1 MIDKEQVI
9 HLCKRKGKLKAQRGT
24 WETHWQDIAN
34 FVMPNQ
40 SDFNMSRSKGDKRTT
55 LIYDGTGIHANEMLA
70 AGLHGML
77 TNPAS
82 AWFSLRL
89 KEGDDNLAN
98 NINVKNWL
106 EETTNSILSE
116 LSAPD
121 VAFPSHIHEYY
132 LSLSSIGTAC
142 MFIGEPAQREGL
154 SFKAIH
160 IDQVYIAENADGIV
174 DTVFRSFKMNV
185 RQIVQ
190 KWGEESLSPRMKR
203 MYEKKD
209 LDKDIDLLHCV
220 YPRADAQKGK
230 KAAKML
236 PVASV
241 YIDEKEKHVI
251 AEGGFDEMPYM
262 VSRWSKA
269 MGEVFGRSPA
279 MTALPDIKML
289 QEIMKTTIKAAQKI
303 VDPPLLVPDDGIL
316 GPVRT
321 IPGGLNYYRASQGA
335 RIEPLLTGG
344 NIGISYEM
352 MQDLRERIRTTFF
365 LDQLQFQGAPRMTAT
380 EVIERTERTLRL
392 LGPTLGRLQSEFLGP
407 MIERIYGVLL
417 RAGRLPEAPEE
428 MSERE
433 LKIQYVS
440 PLARAQRQTE
450 TQGIMRTLEF
460 VGPIAGMDPQAAQ
473 IVRGADM
480 VRHIA
485 ELNGVPPMLLKS
497 DEDMQQ
503 EAQAQQ
509 EAMAAQEQ
517 MMQGAQVMD
526 MMQKGA
532 NVAKTA
538 QEAGLGE
545 SIEAPQAV
553 QEMLNLVQG

>member
-1 MIDKEQVI
+1 MISQEQVV
-9 HLCKRKGKLKAQRGT
+9 HLVKRKGKLKAQRGT
-24 WETHWQDIAN
+24 WETHWQDLSN
-34 FVMPNQ
+34 YVLPN
-40 SDFNMSRSKGDKRTT
+40 SADFSLRRSKGDKRTT
-55 LIYDGTGIHANEMLA
+55 LLYDSTGVHANEMLA

-82 AWFSLRL
+82 NWFSLRI
-89 KEGDDNLAN
+89 KDDSQNIGGDFEA
-98 NINVKNWL
+98 KQWL
-106 EETTNSILSE
+106 EDTTNAVMAEI
-116 LSAPD
+116 SAPS

-132 LSLSSIGTAC
+132 LSLCSIGTAC
-142 MFIGEPAQREGL
+142 MFVGEPATREGI
-154 SFKAIH
+154 SFRAIH
-160 IDQVYIAENADGIV
+160 VDEIFIAENADGII
-174 DTVFRSFKMNV
+174 DTVFRGFKMTV

-190 KWGEESLSPRMKR
+190 KWGEESLSPRIKR
-203 MYEKKD
+203 MYEKQEFEKE
-209 LDKDIDLLHCV
+209 IDLLHCV
-220 YPRADAQKGK
+220 YPREDVDRSK
-230 KAAKML
+230 KAATML

-241 YIDEKEKHVI
+241 YIDEKEHHVL

-262 VSRWSKA
+262 VSRWAKTV
-269 MGEVFGRSPA
+269 GEVFGRSPA

-303 VDPPLLVPDDGIL
+303 VDPPLLVPDDGVL
-316 GPVRT
+316 GPIRT
-321 IPGGLNYYRASQGA
+321 IPGGLNYYRASSGA

-352 MQDLRERIRTTFF
+352 MTDLRERIRTTFF

-407 MIERIYGVLL
+407 MIERIYGVLS
-417 RAGRLPEAPEE
+417 RGGRLPEPPQSVAEQ
-428 MSERE
+428 E
-433 LKIQYVS
+433 LRIEYVS
-440 PLARAQRQTE
+440 PLARAQRQSE

-460 VGPIAGMDPQAAQ
+460 IGPIAGMDPQAAQ
-473 IVRGADM
+473 VIKGADT

-497 DEDMQQ
+497 NEELMEEAKAQQ
-503 EAQAQQ
+503 EAQAAQQ
-509 EAMAAQEQ
+509 Q

-538 QEAGLGE
+538 GDAGL
-545 SIEAPQAV
+545 S
-553 QEMLNLVQG
+553 LVG

>member
-1 MIDKEQVI
+1 MISSEQVI
-9 HLCKRKGKLKAQRGT
+9 HLVKRKNKLKAQRGT
-24 WETHWQDIAN
+24 WESHWQDLTN
-34 FVMPNQ
+34 FVLPNE
-40 SDFNMSRSKGDKRTT
+40 SDFNLKRSKGDKRTT
-55 LIYDGTGIHANEMLA
+55 LVYDSTGIHANEMLA

-82 AWFSLRL
+82 NWFSLRV
-89 KEGDDNLAN
+89 KDSMDSFADNAEA
-98 NINVKNWL
+98 KQWL
-106 EETTNSILSE
+106 EETTNVILAE

-132 LSLSSIGTAC
+132 LSLCSVGTAC
-142 MFIGEPAQREGL
+142 MFVGEPTTREGI
-154 SFKAIH
+154 SFRSIH
-160 IDQVYIAENADGIV
+160 IDEIFIAENADGIV
-174 DTVFRSFKMNV
+174 DTVFRIFKMTV

-190 KWGEESLSPRMKR
+190 KWGEKSLSPRIQR
-203 MYEKKD
+203 MYEKKEF
-209 LDKDIDLLHCV
+209 DKEVELFHCV
-220 YPRADAQKGK
+220 YPRDDVDKGK
-230 KAAKML
+230 KAATML

-241 YIDEKEKHVI
+241 YIDEKEKHVL

-262 VSRWSKA
+262 VGRWSKTV
-269 MGEVFGRSPA
+269 GEVFGRSPA

-289 QEIMKTTIKAAQKI
+289 QEIMKTTIKAAQKV
-303 VDPPLLVPDDGIL
+303 VDPPLLVPDDGVL

-321 IPGGLNYYRASQGA
+321 IPGGLNYYRASSGA

-344 NIGISYEM
+344 NIGLSYEM
-352 MQDLRERIRTTFF
+352 MNDLRERIRTTFF

-380 EVIERTERTLRL
+380 EVVERTERTLRL

-407 MIERIYGVLL
+407 MIERIYGVLS
-417 RAGRLPEAPEE
+417 RAGRLPEPPESI
-428 MSERE
+428 SELE
-433 LKIQYVS
+433 LKIEYVS

-473 IVRGADM
+473 IIKGADT

-497 DEDMQQ
+497 DDDLMAEM
-503 EAQAQQ
+503 QAQQ
-509 EAMAAQEQ
+509 QAQAAQQQ
-517 MMQGAQVMD
+517 MMQGAEVMD

-532 NVAKTA
+532 DVAKTA
-538 QEAGLGE
+538 GEAG
-545 SIEAPQAV
+545 
-553 QEMLNLVQG
+553 LNLVQG

>member
-1 MIDKEQVI
+1 MISSEQVI
-9 HLCKRKGKLKAQRGT
+9 HLVKRKNKLKAQRGT
-24 WETHWQDIAN
+24 WESHWQDLTN
-34 FVMPNQ
+34 FVLPNE
-40 SDFNMSRSKGDKRTT
+40 SDFNLKRSKGDKRTT
-55 LIYDGTGIHANEMLA
+55 LVYDSTGIHANEMLA

-82 AWFSLRL
+82 NWFSLRV
-89 KEGDDNLAN
+89 KDSMDSFADNAEA
-98 NINVKNWL
+98 KQWL
-106 EETTNSILSE
+106 EETTNVILAE

-132 LSLSSIGTAC
+132 LSLCSVGTAC
-142 MFIGEPAQREGL
+142 MFVGEPTTREGI
-154 SFKAIH
+154 SFRSIH
-160 IDQVYIAENADGIV
+160 IDEIFIAENADGIV
-174 DTVFRSFKMNV
+174 DTVFRIFKMTV

-190 KWGEESLSPRMKR
+190 KWGEKSLSPRIQR
-203 MYEKKD
+203 MYEKKEF
-209 LDKDIDLLHCV
+209 DKEVELFHCV
-220 YPRADAQKGK
+220 YPRDDVDKGK
-230 KAAKML
+230 KAATML

-241 YIDEKEKHVI
+241 YIDEKEKHVL

-262 VSRWSKA
+262 VGRWSKTV
-269 MGEVFGRSPA
+269 GEVFGRSPA
-279 MTALPDIKML
+279 MTALPYIKML
-289 QEIMKTTIKAAQKI
+289 QEIMKTTIKAAQKV
-303 VDPPLLVPDDGIL
+303 VDPPLLVPDDGVL

-321 IPGGLNYYRASQGA
+321 IPGGLNYYRASSGA

-344 NIGISYEM
+344 NIGLSYEM
-352 MQDLRERIRTTFF
+352 MNDLRERIRTTFF

-380 EVIERTERTLRL
+380 EVVERTERTLRL

-407 MIERIYGVLL
+407 MIERIYGVLS
-417 RAGRLPEAPEE
+417 RAGRLPEPPESI
-428 MSERE
+428 SELE
-433 LKIQYVS
+433 LKIEYVS

-473 IVRGADM
+473 IIKGADT

-497 DEDMQQ
+497 DDDLMAEM
-503 EAQAQQ
+503 QAQQ
-509 EAMAAQEQ
+509 QAQAAQQQ
-517 MMQGAQVMD
+517 MMQGAEVMD

-538 QEAGLGE
+538 GEAG
-545 SIEAPQAV
+545 
-553 QEMLNLVQG
+553 LNLVQG

>member
-1 MIDKEQVI
+1 MISQEQVV
-9 HLCKRKGKLKAQRGT
+9 HLVKRKNKLKAQRGT
-24 WETHWQDIAN
+24 WESHWQDLTN
-34 FVMPNQ
+34 FVLPNE
-40 SDFNMSRSKGDKRTT
+40 SDFNLKRSKGDKRTT
-55 LIYDGTGIHANEMLA
+55 LVYDSTGIHANEMLA

-82 AWFSLRL
+82 NWFSLR
-89 KEGDDNLAN
+89 
-98 NINVKNWL
+98 VKNSMDSFADNAEAKQWL
-106 EETTNSILSE
+106 EETTNVILAE

-132 LSLSSIGTAC
+132 LSLCSIGTAC
-142 MFIGEPAQREGL
+142 MFVGEPTTREGI
-154 SFKAIH
+154 SFRSIH
-160 IDQVYIAENADGIV
+160 IDEIFIAENADGIV
-174 DTVFRSFKMNV
+174 DTVFRIFKMTV

-190 KWGEESLSPRMKR
+190 KWGEKSLSPRIQR
-203 MYEKKD
+203 MYENKEF
-209 LDKDIDLLHCV
+209 DKEVELFHCV
-220 YPRADAQKGK
+220 YPRDDVDKGK
-230 KAAKML
+230 KAATML

-241 YIDEKEKHVI
+241 YIDEKEKHVL

-262 VSRWSKA
+262 VGRWSKTV
-269 MGEVFGRSPA
+269 GEVFGRSPA

-289 QEIMKTTIKAAQKI
+289 QEIMKTTIKAAQKV
-303 VDPPLLVPDDGIL
+303 VDPPLLVPDDGVL

-321 IPGGLNYYRASQGA
+321 IPGGLNYYRASSGA

-344 NIGISYEM
+344 NIGLSYEM
-352 MQDLRERIRTTFF
+352 MNDLRERIRTTFF

-380 EVIERTERTLRL
+380 EVVERTERTLRL

-407 MIERIYGVLL
+407 MIERIYGVLV
-417 RAGRLPEAPEE
+417 RAGRLPDPPESI
-428 MSERE
+428 SELE
-433 LKIQYVS
+433 LKIEYVS

-460 VGPIAGMDPQAAQ
+460 IGPIAGMDPQAAQ
-473 IVRGADM
+473 IIKGADT

-497 DEDMQQ
+497 DDDLMAEM
-503 EAQAQQ
+503 QAQQ
-509 EAMAAQEQ
+509 QAQAAQQQ
-517 MMQGAQVMD
+517 MMQGAEVMD

-538 QEAGLGE
+538 GEAG
-545 SIEAPQAV
+545 
-553 QEMLNLVQG
+553 LNLVQG

>member
-1 MIDKEQVI
+1 MITREQVV

-24 WETHWQDIAN
+24 WETHWQDLTN
-34 FVMPNQ
+34 FVLPN
-40 SDFNMSRSKGDKRTT
+40 SADFNLQRSKGDKRST
-55 LIYDGTGIHANEMLA
+55 LIYDSTGVHSNEMLA

-82 AWFSLRL
+82 DWFSLRL
-89 KEGDDNLAN
+89 KEPQQGMEDQAE
-98 NINVKNWL
+98 VKDWL
-106 EETTNSILSE
+106 EDTAGAILSE

-132 LSLSSIGTAC
+132 LSLCSIGTAC
-142 MFIGEPAQREGL
+142 MFIGEPSQREGI
-154 SFKAIH
+154 SFRAIH
-160 IDQVYIAENADGIV
+160 IDEIYIAESADGII
-174 DTVFRSFKMNV
+174 DTVFRQFKMTV

-190 KWGEESLSPRMKR
+190 KFGEDSLSPRIKR

-209 LDKDIDLLHCV
+209 YDKEVELLHCV
-220 YPRADAQKGK
+220 YPREDVQKGK
-230 KAAKML
+230 KAATML

-241 YIDEKEKHVI
+241 YLDEKDQHVL

-269 MGEVFGRSPA
+269 IGEVFGRSPA

-289 QEIMKTTIKAAQKI
+289 QEMMKTTIKAGQKI
-303 VDPPLLVPDDGIL
+303 VDPPLLVPDDGVL

-321 IPGGLNYYRASQGA
+321 IPGGLNYYRSSTGA

-344 NIGISYEM
+344 NIPISFQM
-352 MQDLRERIRTTFF
+352 MEDLRNRIRMTFF
-365 LDQLQFQGAPRMTAT
+365 LDQLQFQGGPQMTAT

-407 MIERIYGVLL
+407 MIERIFGVLS
-417 RAGRLPEAPEE
+417 RAGKLPLAPEIL
-428 MSERE
+428 SEQQ
-433 LKIQYVS
+433 LKIEYVS

-460 VGPIAGMDPQAAQ
+460 IGPIAGMDPQAAQ
-473 IVRGADM
+473 IVKGADT

-485 ELNGVPPMLLKS
+485 ELNGVPPKLLKS
-497 DEDMQQ
+497 DDDLME
-503 EAQAQQ
+503 EAKAQQ
-509 EAMAAQEQ
+509 QAMAAQQQ

-538 QEAGLGE
+538 KEAGVE
-545 SIEAPQAV
+545 FE
-553 QEMLNLVQG
+553 

>member
-1 MIDKEQVI
+1 MISPEQVI
-9 HLCKRKGKLKAQRGT
+9 HLVKRKNKLKAQRGT
-24 WETHWQDIAN
+24 WESHWQDLTN
-34 FVMPNQ
+34 FVLPNE
-40 SDFNMSRSKGDKRTT
+40 SDFNLKRSKGDKRTT
-55 LIYDGTGIHANEMLA
+55 LVYDSTGIHANEMLA

-82 AWFSLRL
+82 NWFSLR
-89 KEGDDNLAN
+89 
-98 NINVKNWL
+98 VKNSMDNFADNAEAKQWL
-106 EETTNSILSE
+106 EETTNVILAE

-132 LSLSSIGTAC
+132 LSLCSIGTAC
-142 MFIGEPAQREGL
+142 MFVGEPTTREGI
-154 SFKAIH
+154 SFRSIH
-160 IDQVYIAENADGIV
+160 IDEIFIAENADGIV
-174 DTVFRSFKMNV
+174 DTVFRIFKMTV

-190 KWGEESLSPRMKR
+190 KWGEKSLSPRIQR
-203 MYEKKD
+203 MYENKEF
-209 LDKDIDLLHCV
+209 DKEVELFHCV
-220 YPRADAQKGK
+220 YPRDDVDKGK
-230 KAAKML
+230 KAATML

-241 YIDEKEKHVI
+241 YIDEKEKHVL

-262 VSRWSKA
+262 VGRWSKTV
-269 MGEVFGRSPA
+269 GEVFGRSPA

-289 QEIMKTTIKAAQKI
+289 QEIMKTTIKAAQKV
-303 VDPPLLVPDDGIL
+303 VDPPLLVPDDGVL

-321 IPGGLNYYRASQGA
+321 IPGGLNYYRASSGA

-344 NIGISYEM
+344 NIGLSYEM
-352 MQDLRERIRTTFF
+352 MNDLRERIRTMFF

-380 EVIERTERTLRL
+380 EVVERTERTLRL

-407 MIERIYGVLL
+407 MIERIYGVLV
-417 RAGRLPEAPEE
+417 RAGRLPEPPESI
-428 MSERE
+428 SELE
-433 LKIQYVS
+433 LKIEYVS

-473 IVRGADM
+473 IIKGADT

-497 DEDMQQ
+497 DEDLMA
-503 EAQAQQ
+503 EMQAQQ
-509 EAMAAQEQ
+509 QAQAAQQQ
-517 MMQGAQVMD
+517 MMQGAEVMD

-538 QEAGLGE
+538 GEAG
-545 SIEAPQAV
+545 
-553 QEMLNLVQG
+553 LNLVQG

>member
-1 MIDKEQVI
+1 MISSEQVI
-9 HLCKRKGKLKAQRGT
+9 HLVKRKNKLKAQRGT
-24 WETHWQDIAN
+24 WESHWQDLTN
-34 FVMPNQ
+34 FVLPNE
-40 SDFNMSRSKGDKRTT
+40 SDFNLKRSKGDKRTT
-55 LIYDGTGIHANEMLA
+55 LVYDSTGIHANEMLA

-82 AWFSLRL
+82 NWFSLRV
-89 KEGDDNLAN
+89 KDSMDNFADN
-98 NINVKNWL
+98 AEAKQWL
-106 EETTNSILSE
+106 EETTNVILAE

-132 LSLSSIGTAC
+132 LSLCSVGTAC
-142 MFIGEPAQREGL
+142 MFVGEPTTREGI
-154 SFKAIH
+154 SFRSIH
-160 IDQVYIAENADGIV
+160 IDEIFIAENADGIV
-174 DTVFRSFKMNV
+174 DTVFRIFKMTV

-190 KWGEESLSPRMKR
+190 KWGEKSLSPRIQR
-203 MYEKKD
+203 MYEKKEF
-209 LDKDIDLLHCV
+209 DKEVELFHCV
-220 YPRADAQKGK
+220 YPRDDVDKNK
-230 KAAKML
+230 KAATML

-241 YIDEKEKHVI
+241 YIDEKEKHVL

-262 VSRWSKA
+262 VGRWSKTV
-269 MGEVFGRSPA
+269 GEVFGRSPA

-289 QEIMKTTIKAAQKI
+289 QEIMKTTIKAAQKV
-303 VDPPLLVPDDGIL
+303 VDPPLLVPDDGVL

-321 IPGGLNYYRASQGA
+321 IPGGLNYYRASSGA

-344 NIGISYEM
+344 NIGLSYEM
-352 MQDLRERIRTTFF
+352 MNDLRERIRTTFF

-380 EVIERTERTLRL
+380 EVVERTERTLRL

-407 MIERIYGVLL
+407 MIERIYGVLS
-417 RAGRLPEAPEE
+417 RAGRLPEPPESI
-428 MSERE
+428 SELE
-433 LKIQYVS
+433 LKIEYVS

-473 IVRGADM
+473 IIKGADT

-497 DEDMQQ
+497 DDDLMAEM
-503 EAQAQQ
+503 QAQQ
-509 EAMAAQEQ
+509 QAQAAQQQ
-517 MMQGAQVMD
+517 MMQGAEVMD

-538 QEAGLGE
+538 GEAG
-545 SIEAPQAV
+545 
-553 QEMLNLVQG
+553 LNLVQG

>member
-1 MIDKEQVI
+1 MISQEQVV
-9 HLCKRKGKLKAQRGT
+9 HLVKRKGKLKAQRGT
-24 WETHWQDIAN
+24 WETHWQDLSN
-34 FVMPNQ
+34 YVLPN
-40 SDFNMSRSKGDKRTT
+40 SADFSLRRSKGDKRTT
-55 LIYDGTGIHANEMLA
+55 LLYDSTGVHANEMLA

-82 AWFSLRL
+82 NWFSLRI
-89 KEGDDNLAN
+89 KDDSQNIGGDFEA
-98 NINVKNWL
+98 KQWL
-106 EETTNSILSE
+106 EDTTNAVMAEI
-116 LSAPD
+116 SAPS

-132 LSLSSIGTAC
+132 LSLCSIGTAC
-142 MFIGEPAQREGL
+142 MFVGEPATREGI
-154 SFKAIH
+154 SFRSIH
-160 IDQVYIAENADGIV
+160 VDEIFIAENADGII
-174 DTVFRSFKMNV
+174 DTVFRGFKMTV

-190 KWGEESLSPRMKR
+190 KWGEESLSPRIKR
-203 MYEKKD
+203 MYEKQEFEKE
-209 LDKDIDLLHCV
+209 IDLLHCV
-220 YPRADAQKGK
+220 YPREDVDRSK
-230 KAAKML
+230 KAATML

-241 YIDEKEKHVI
+241 YIDEKEHHVL

-262 VSRWSKA
+262 VSRWAKTV
-269 MGEVFGRSPA
+269 GEVFGRSPA

-303 VDPPLLVPDDGIL
+303 VDPPLLVPDDGVL
-316 GPVRT
+316 GPIRT
-321 IPGGLNYYRASQGA
+321 IPGGLNYYRASSGA

-352 MQDLRERIRTTFF
+352 MTDLRERIRTTFF

-407 MIERIYGVLL
+407 MIERIYGVLS
-417 RAGRLPEAPEE
+417 RGGRLPEPPQSVAEQ
-428 MSERE
+428 E
-433 LKIQYVS
+433 LRIEYVS
-440 PLARAQRQTE
+440 PLARAQRQSE

-460 VGPIAGMDPQAAQ
+460 IGPIAGMDPQAAQ
-473 IVRGADM
+473 VIKGADT

-497 DEDMQQ
+497 NEELMEEAKAQQ
-503 EAQAQQ
+503 EAQAAQQ
-509 EAMAAQEQ
+509 Q

-538 QEAGLGE
+538 GDAGL
-545 SIEAPQAV
+545 S
-553 QEMLNLVQG
+553 LVG

>member
-1 MIDKEQVI
+1 MITREQVV

-24 WETHWQDIAN
+24 WETHWQDLTN
-34 FVMPNQ
+34 FVLPN
-40 SDFNMSRSKGDKRTT
+40 SADFNLQRSKGDKRST
-55 LIYDGTGIHANEMLA
+55 LIYDSTGVHSNEMLA

-82 AWFSLRL
+82 DWFSLRL
-89 KEGDDNLAN
+89 KEPQQGMEDQAE
-98 NINVKNWL
+98 VKDWL
-106 EETTNSILSE
+106 EDTAGAILSE

-132 LSLSSIGTAC
+132 LSLCSIGTAC
-142 MFIGEPAQREGL
+142 MFIGEPSQREGI
-154 SFKAIH
+154 SFRAIH
-160 IDQVYIAENADGIV
+160 IDEIYIAESADGII
-174 DTVFRSFKMNV
+174 DTVFRQFKMTV

-190 KWGEESLSPRMKR
+190 KFGEGSLSPRIKR

-209 LDKDIDLLHCV
+209 YDKEVELLHCV
-220 YPRADAQKGK
+220 YPREDVQKGK
-230 KAAKML
+230 KAATML

-241 YIDEKEKHVI
+241 YLDEKDQHVL

-269 MGEVFGRSPA
+269 IGEVFGRSPA

-289 QEIMKTTIKAAQKI
+289 QEMMKTTIKAGQKI
-303 VDPPLLVPDDGIL
+303 VDPPLLVPDDGVL

-321 IPGGLNYYRASQGA
+321 IPGGLNYYRSSTGA

-344 NIGISYEM
+344 NIPISFQM
-352 MQDLRERIRTTFF
+352 MEDLRNRIRMTFF
-365 LDQLQFQGAPRMTAT
+365 LDQLQFQGGPQMTAT

-407 MIERIYGVLL
+407 MIERIFGVLS
-417 RAGRLPEAPEE
+417 RAGKLPLAPEIL
-428 MSERE
+428 SEQQ
-433 LKIQYVS
+433 LKIEYVS

-460 VGPIAGMDPQAAQ
+460 IGPIAGMDPQAAQ
-473 IVRGADM
+473 IVKGADT

-485 ELNGVPPMLLKS
+485 ELNGVPPKLLKS
-497 DEDMQQ
+497 DDDLME
-503 EAQAQQ
+503 EAKAQQ
-509 EAMAAQEQ
+509 QAMAAQQQ

-538 QEAGLGE
+538 KEAGVE
-545 SIEAPQAV
+545 FE
-553 QEMLNLVQG
+553 

>member
-1 MIDKEQVI
+1 MISQEQVI
-9 HLCKRKGKLKAQRGT
+9 HLVKRKGKLKAQRGT
-24 WETHWQDIAN
+24 WETHWQDLSN
-34 FVMPNQ
+34 FVLPNEA
-40 SDFNMSRSKGDKRTT
+40 DFNLKRSKGDKRTT
-55 LIYDGTGIHANEMLA
+55 LVYDSTGIHANEMLA

-82 AWFSLRL
+82 NWFSLR
-89 KEGDDNLAN
+89 
-98 NINVKNWL
+98 VKNDSQGTGSGSEAKQWL
-106 EETTNSILSE
+106 EDTTNAVMAEI
-116 LSAPD
+116 SAPD
-121 VAFPSHIHEYY
+121 VAFSSHIHEYY
-132 LSLSSIGTAC
+132 LSLCSIGTAC
-142 MFIGEPAQREGL
+142 MFVGEPSTREGI
-154 SFKAIH
+154 SFRAIH
-160 IDQVYIAENADGIV
+160 IDEIFIAENADGII
-174 DTVFRSFKMNV
+174 DTVFRSFKMTV

-190 KWGEESLSPRMKR
+190 KWGEESLSPRIKR
-203 MYEKKD
+203 MYEKQEF
-209 LDKDIDLLHCV
+209 DKEIELLHCV
-220 YPRADAQKGK
+220 YPRDDVDKGK
-230 KAAKML
+230 RAATML
-236 PVASV
+236 PVASI
-241 YIDEKEKHVI
+241 YIDEKEHHVL

-262 VSRWSKA
+262 VSRWAKTV
-269 MGEVFGRSPA
+269 GEVFGRSPA

-289 QEIMKTTIKAAQKI
+289 QEIMKTTIKAAQKV
-303 VDPPLLVPDDGIL
+303 VDPPLLVPDDGVL

-321 IPGGLNYYRASQGA
+321 IPGGLNYYRASSGA

-352 MQDLRERIRTTFF
+352 MTDLRDRIRTTFF

-407 MIERIYGVLL
+407 MIERIYGVLS
-417 RAGRLPEAPEE
+417 RSGRLPEPPESI
-428 MSERE
+428 SEQE
-433 LKIQYVS
+433 LKIEYVS

-460 VGPIAGMDPQAAQ
+460 IGPIAGLDPQAAQ
-473 IVRGADM
+473 IIKGADT

-497 DEDMQQ
+497 NEELMEEAKAQQ
-503 EAQAQQ
+503 EAQAAQQ
-509 EAMAAQEQ
+509 Q

-538 QEAGLGE
+538 GDAGL
-545 SIEAPQAV
+545 S
-553 QEMLNLVQG
+553 LVG

>member
-1 MIDKEQVI
+1 MITREQVV

-24 WETHWQDIAN
+24 WETHWQDLTN
-34 FVMPNQ
+34 FVLPN
-40 SDFNMSRSKGDKRTT
+40 SADFNLQRSKGDKRST
-55 LIYDGTGIHANEMLA
+55 LIYDSTGVHSNEMLA

-82 AWFSLRL
+82 DWFSLRL
-89 KEGDDNLAN
+89 KEPQQGMEDQAE
-98 NINVKNWL
+98 VKDWL
-106 EETTNSILSE
+106 EDTAGAILSE

-132 LSLSSIGTAC
+132 LSLCSIGTAC
-142 MFIGEPAQREGL
+142 MFIGEPSQREGI
-154 SFKAIH
+154 SFRAIH
-160 IDQVYIAENADGIV
+160 IDEIYIAESADGII
-174 DTVFRSFKMNV
+174 DTVFRQFKMTV

-190 KWGEESLSPRMKR
+190 KFGEDSLSPRIKR

-209 LDKDIDLLHCV
+209 YDKEVELLHCV
-220 YPRADAQKGK
+220 YPREDVQKGK
-230 KAAKML
+230 KAATML

-241 YIDEKEKHVI
+241 YLDEKDQHVL

-269 MGEVFGRSPA
+269 IGEVFGRSPA

-289 QEIMKTTIKAAQKI
+289 QEMMKTTIKAGQKI
-303 VDPPLLVPDDGIL
+303 VDPPLLVPDDGVL

-321 IPGGLNYYRASQGA
+321 IPGGLNYYRSSTGA

-344 NIGISYEM
+344 NIPISFQM
-352 MQDLRERIRTTFF
+352 MEDLRNRIRMTFF
-365 LDQLQFQGAPRMTAT
+365 LDQLQFQGGPQMTAT

-407 MIERIYGVLL
+407 MIERIFGVLS
-417 RAGRLPEAPEE
+417 RAGKLPLAPEIL
-428 MSERE
+428 SEQQ
-433 LKIQYVS
+433 LKIEYVS

-460 VGPIAGMDPQAAQ
+460 IGPIAGMDPQAAQ
-473 IVRGADM
+473 IVKGADT

-485 ELNGVPPMLLKS
+485 ELNGVPPKLLKS
-497 DEDMQQ
+497 DDDLME
-503 EAQAQQ
+503 EAKAQQ
-509 EAMAAQEQ
+509 QAMAAQQQ

-538 QEAGLGE
+538 KEAGVELE
-545 SIEAPQAV
+545 
-553 QEMLNLVQG
+553 